1 MVISFITL
9 AVDGDL
15 EKKKSYTYHK
25 TFYYQKGKKPSY
37 KRQTGEQTPDWHKR
51 ERNWLELTQT
61 TSSWRKL
68 EIVLSLNRAD
78 TIVF

>member
-37 KRQTGEQTPDWHKR
+37 KRQTGEQTPDWHKIG
-51 ERNWLELTQT
+51 N
-61 TSSWRKL
+61 S
-68 EIVLSLNRAD
+68 A
-78 TIVF
+78 